1 MACDLHRCF
10 LWGRSQG
17 DLFFTSFSLT
27 IALILLEAPGV
38 LKVGSKRDKAIL
50 DDLEN
55 HRGMRRL
62 VGYSSSEPSPCFCTS
77 YPPTSTH
84 PGAMKVYAPA
94 LWSFKVSVLNLLELG
109 TKSIRRTFQGHPMAG
124 TTFNFG
130 PQSCCYPHKDFK
142 NLSWGWC
149 SITSLGT
156 YDPTKGGHL
165 ALWDLKLVVEFPP
178 YSTIFI
184 PSALLMHGNATIAS
198 DETRMTVT
206 QYNSGGLFTWVAHKH
221 GPKGEAVKSGTYWWD
236 NPKPLFSKLE
246 GLLTSRG

>member
-1 MACDLHRCF
+1 M
-10 LWGRSQG
+10 
-17 DLFFTSFSLT
+17 
-27 IALILLEAPGV
+27 
-38 LKVGSKRDKAIL
+38 
-50 DDLEN
+50 
-55 HRGMRRL
+55 
-62 VGYSSSEPSPCFCTS
+62 
-77 YPPTSTH
+77 
-84 PGAMKVYAPA
+84 
-94 LWSFKVSVLNLLELG
+94 
-109 TKSIRRTFQGHPMAG
+109 
-124 TTFNFG
+124 
-130 PQSCCYPHKDFK
+130 
-142 NLSWGWC
+142 
-149 SITSLGT
+149 
-156 YDPTKGGHL
+156 